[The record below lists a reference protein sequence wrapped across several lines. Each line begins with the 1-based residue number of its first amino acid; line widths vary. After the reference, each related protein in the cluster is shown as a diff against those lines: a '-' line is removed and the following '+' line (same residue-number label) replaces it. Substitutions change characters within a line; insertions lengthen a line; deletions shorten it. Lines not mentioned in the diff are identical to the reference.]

1 MIVFFSVINVQLT
14 NPYYYRATAKDTHGL
29 AVDICLAV
37 RLSVRPSVRLS
48 NACIVTKQNN
58 RLSIS
63 QHHTTQRCF
72 WFLEAKF
79 RNLAFRGSPR
89 TSVLKRGTPFVESA
103 KLTNNL
109 Q

>member
-1 MIVFFSVINVQLT
+1 MGSEMCIRDS
-14 NPYYYRATAKDTHGL
+14 PYYYRATAKDTHGL

-37 RLSVRPSVRLS
+37 RLSVRPSVRPSVRLS
-48 NACIVTKQNN
+48 NTCIVTKQNN
-58 RLSIS
+58 RLSMS

-89 TSVLKRGTPFVESA
+89 TSVLNSGTPFVESA